1 MKQEHQKAKI
11 EIEKLRQEIERH
23 NRKYHL
29 EARPEISDFE
39 YDRLLKKL
47 IQLESEHPEFFSPNS
62 PSQRVGGA
70 PLKEFKT
77 IEHKIQMLSMDNTYS
92 AEELREF
99 DKRVRRSLERET
111 IDYYVEEK
119 IDGVSIALIYEN
131 GWLKTA
137 ATRGDGRFGD
147 DVTENIKTIRS
158 VPLKIP
164 VAESKFKGPAP
175 KTLEVRGEVY
185 MPRQSFLKLNR
196 EKEKTGEEPFANPR
210 NACAGS
216 LKLLDPKLVA
226 KRDLNIFIHGR
237 GVLEGREVSTQHGLM
252 MFLKDLGFRVIE
264 SGKICRDVEE
274 VVRFIEKH
282 KEGIEKLDYEID
294 GLVVKVDSF
303 KDQEILGV
311 TSKSPRWMIAYKYP
325 AERKETLLKDIQVQV
340 GRTGAL
346 TPVAILEPVGLSGT
360 TVSRASLHNRDEI
373 ERLDVRIG
381 DYVLVEKSGLIIP
394 KVVDV
399 VKEKRKKGL
408 SKFKFPKH
416 CPVCG
421 SKVVSREDEV
431 AVYCVNLGCVAQLKG
446 RIRHYA
452 QRAAMDIEGLGM
464 ALIEHLVDSKMAG
477 NLADLY
483 YLDIQ
488 KVEDLE
494 RMGRKSAE
502 NLFAGI
508 EASKKRPLARLIYAL
523 GIPDVGEHMGEVLAE
538 HFDSLEELMA
548 ASEESLMKIHE
559 VGPVAASSIVD
570 FFKQQGGRDVIRKL
584 KKAGVDFALKEKRSG
599 VLLGKTFVITGT
611 LKNFSRMETET
622 LIKNAGGRVS
632 SSVSKNTDYLVLGEE
647 PGSKY
652 EKAQKLKIAILGEE
666 ELARMAGKKK

>member
-1 MKQEHQKAKI
+1 MKQDNQKAKT
-11 EIEKLRQEIERH
+11 EIEKLRQAIEHH
-23 NRKYHL
+23 NRKYYL

-47 IQLESEHPEFFSPNS
+47 IQLESEHPEFFSPDS

-77 IEHKIQMLSMDNTYS
+77 FEHKIQMLSMDNTYS

-99 DKRVRRSLERET
+99 DKRVRKALEQEAV
-111 IDYYVEEK
+111 DYYIEEK

-164 VAESKFKGPAP
+164 AAESKFKGPAP
-175 KTLEVRGEVY
+175 KTLEARGEVY

-196 EKEKTGEEPFANPR
+196 EKEKIGEEPFANPR

-237 GVLEGREVSTQHGLM
+237 GLLEGREVSSQHDLM
-252 MFLKDLGFRVIE
+252 IFLKDLGFHVIE
-264 SGKICRDVEE
+264 SGKICRDMEE
-274 VVRFIEKH
+274 VIKFIEKH

-294 GLVVKVDSF
+294 GIVVKVDSF

-325 AERKETLLKDIQVQV
+325 AERKKTLLKDIQVQV

-373 ERLDVRIG
+373 ERLDVRVG

-394 KVVDV
+394 KVVGV

-408 SKFKFPKH
+408 LKFRFPKH

-431 AVYCVNLGCVAQLKG
+431 AIYCVNLGCVAQLKG

-452 QRAAMDIEGLGM
+452 QREAMDIEGLGT
-464 ALIEHLVDSKMAG
+464 ALIEQLVDSKMAG
-477 NLADLY
+477 DLADLY

-523 GIPDVGEHMGEVLAE
+523 GIPDVGEHMGEILAE

-548 ASEESLMKIHE
+548 AGEEELMKIHE

-570 FFKQQGGRDVIRKL
+570 FFKQQGTREVLRKL
-584 KKAGVDFALKEKRSG
+584 KKAGIHFALKEKRSEA
-599 VLLGKTFVITGT
+599 LRGKTFVITGT

-632 SSVSKNTDYLVLGEE
+632 SSVSKNTDYLVLGED

-652 EKAQKLKIAILGEE
+652 EKAQKLRIAILGEE
-666 ELARMAGKKK
+666 ELAKMAGKKK